1 MEGPLGLQFFVISK
15 VLLWTWL
22 YMVLLSWDY
31 RSRIQESVY
40 LSPLL
45 GIAKSSY
52 CVPFHTP
59 TSCVWAL
66 VLQATTKRLEFA
78 IFPIAVFILHF
89 LRLLSEVE
97 HGHLSVTCLCLSMAN
112 FLLDCWLFLTG
123 LWASFY
129 ILNTNDL

>member
-15 VLLWTWL
+15 VLLWTSL

-31 RSRIQESVY
+31 RSRIQECVFVNFTVNCQIVKLCSISHSHQ
-40 LSPLL
+40 LCMSLGSP
-45 GIAKSSY
+45 GHCQKIRIRNFSH
-52 CVPFHTP
+52 CCFH
-59 TSCVWAL
+59 
-66 VLQATTKRLEFA
+66 FA
-78 IFPIAVFILHF
+78 F
-89 LRLLSEVE
+89 LRLLSEVG
-97 HGHLSVTCLCLSMAN
+97 HGHLSVTCLCLSLAH